1 MALRVS
7 AMHTATEIDLQAV
20 NGDADGA
27 AVGIEF
33 GPELMRFAESVA
45 SRDEAL
51 ERRRRELLE
60 AAGPAVLVDAAGVAA
75 NFQRMTRIADA
86 MGIPRGQHGLRDGA
100 AGAGGTGHRAVS
112 ECGELRPGLT
122 GPRLGLARLRVPVR
136 LSSGATVRRPAI
148 TSRPPPRSAR
158 SRCGGPPLRCARP
171 RRGAGAPSTPARPIR
186 TLPGG
191 SRSRLRPF
199 RMSA

>member
-1 MALRVS
+1 MMLRVS
-7 AMHTATEIDLQAV
+7 AMHSETEIDLQAV

-51 ERRRRELLE
+51 ETYRRELLE

-86 MGIPRGQHGLRDGA
+86 MGIPVDGRSLEMGQQVR
-100 AGAGGTGHRAVS
+100 
-112 ECGELRPGLT
+112 EELGIERFP
-122 GPRLGLARLRVPVR
+122 
-136 LSSGATVRRPAI
+136 
-148 TSRPPPRSAR
+148 SAR
-158 SRCGGPPLRCARP
+158 NSLSLSL
-171 RRGAGAPSTPARPIR
+171 STA
-186 TLPGG
+186 TAD
-191 SRSRLRPF
+191 S
-199 RMSA
+199 